1 MIKQDMAEI
10 YGLAKQIYLKEL
22 RQIDARQ
29 QIQSRLSVPINDNS
43 FIDFC
48 AALRHMLNGTLHT
61 RGISTDLREFYLE
74 RIYKDFGIDRLKIAL
89 NAYMMHIEY
98 YENKR
103 HTHRK
108 IEREIHSK
116 FLDKIGDDFEIEL
129 DADLIAELK
138 KDNVYLEG
146 EVEQVIINKYS
157 RSSLARQKCIEK
169 FGVQCCVC
177 GFDFEEHY
185 GELGRGFI
193 HVHHLVP
200 ISSIKGMKEITC
212 DDLRP
217 VCPNCH
223 AMLHKGKL
231 SIEELRKI
239 LGM

>member
-10 YGLAKQIYLKEL
+10 YGLAKQVYLKEI
-22 RQIDARQ
+22 RPIDARQ

-48 AALRHMLNGTLHT
+48 AALRHMLDGTKHT

-74 RIYKDFGIDRLKIAL
+74 KILDDFGVEKLRIAL
-89 NAYMMHIEY
+89 DAYMMHIEY

-103 HTHRK
+103 HTNRK

-116 FLDKIGDDFEIEL
+116 FSEKIEEILDSKI
-129 DADLIAELK
+129 DADLINELK
-138 KDNVYLEG
+138 KGNMYLEG
-146 EVEQVIINKYS
+146 GVEQVVINKYS
-157 RSSLARQKCIEK
+157 RSSLARQECIEK
-169 FGVQCCVC
+169 FGALCCVC
-177 GFDFEEHY
+177 GFDFEKHY
-185 GELGRGFI
+185 GELGKGFI

-200 ISSIKGMKEITC
+200 ISSIRSMKEVTY

-231 SIEELRKI
+231 SIEELREI
-239 LGM
+239 LSK

>member
-1 MIKQDMAEI
+1 MAEI
-10 YGLAKQIYLKEL
+10 YGLAKQVYLGDL

-29 QIQSRLSVPINDNS
+29 QIQSRLSTPINDNS

-48 AALRHMLNGTLHT
+48 AALRHMLNGTRHT

-74 RIYKDFGIDRLKIAL
+74 RIYEDFGIDKLRIAL

-116 FLDKIGDDFEIEL
+116 FSEKIKNAF
-129 DADLIAELK
+129 DADLIVELQ

-157 RSSLARQKCIEK
+157 RSSLARQECIKK
-169 FGVQCCVC
+169 FGSQCCVC

-185 GELGRGFI
+185 GELGKGFI

-200 ISSIKGMKEITC
+200 ISSIKSLKEVTC

-231 SIEELRKI
+231 SIEGLRKI
-239 LGM
+239 LGK